1 MTENLSAFRLGD
13 IRGLYPEEIDE
24 DFVHDFAHAFVGQF
38 KLEGQIATGRDMRT
52 SSESLQGVLNETLSA
67 IGIDVI
73 DIGLCPTELGYF
85 ASGINGVVRIRR
97 QDQRGFLTIKG
108 PIEGLTR
115 TELEFEIPAKD
126 AETLLSMC
134 HGSLIEKTRHVVFHA
149 GKKWEIDV
157 FEGPNAGLVVAEIEL
172 EAEDEAFERPEW
184 LGEEVS
190 SDRRY
195 ANSHLSQ
202 RPYSEWNH

>member
-1 MTENLSAFRLGD
+1 MEKTDPAH
-13 IRGLYPEEIDE
+13 PPVEIE
-24 DFVHDFAHAFVGQF
+24 RKFLVQG
-38 KLEGQIATGRDMRT
+38 
-52 SSESLQGVLNETLSA
+52 SSWKQASETLS
-67 IGIDVI
+67 IRQ
-73 DIGLCPTELGYF
+73 GYF
-85 ASGINGVVRIRR
+85 ASGTSGVVRIRR

-108 PIEGLTR
+108 RIEGLTR
-115 TELEFEIPAKD
+115 TELEYEIPVND

-134 HGSLIEKTRHVVFHA
+134 QGRLIEKTRHVVFHA

-172 EAEDEAFERPEW
+172 ETEDEAFERPEW

-190 SDRRY
+190 LDRRY

-202 RPYSEWNH
+202 SPYSEWDR

>member
-1 MTENLSAFRLGD
+1 MARTDPAHSPVEIERKFLVQGSSWKQASEALS
-13 IRGLYPEEIDE
+13 IR
-24 DFVHDFAHAFVGQF
+24 Q
-38 KLEGQIATGRDMRT
+38 
-52 SSESLQGVLNETLSA
+52 
-67 IGIDVI
+67 
-73 DIGLCPTELGYF
+73 GYF
-85 ASGINGVVRIRR
+85 ASGTNGVVRIRR

-108 PIEGLTR
+108 RIEGLTR
-115 TELEFEIPAKD
+115 TELEYEIPVDD

-134 HGSLIEKTRHVVFHA
+134 QGRLIEKTRHVVFHA

-190 SDRRY
+190 SDHRY

-202 RPYSEWNH
+202 SPYSEWDR